1 MKILRFAVENERWD
15 LAAHTIV
22 LGAARILNNNGVRP
36 LSEAKHGGS
45 GVSPA
50 SHPLSEGESEA
61 P

>member
-1 MKILRFAVENERWD
+1 MKILRFALENERWD

-22 LGAARILNNNGVRP
+22 LGAARALKNGVNP

-50 SHPLSEGESEA
+50 SHPLSEGESES